1 MLPLFL
7 PPTNKH
13 MEATLTKPQASV
25 KNRTIRRVAVLGSG
39 IMGSRIAAHFA
50 NIGVDVLLLD
60 IVPAEPNE
68 AEKAKGLT
76 TESPLVRN
84 RIVSDAFQA
93 MLKASPASL
102 YSPKFADR
110 IKLGNFDDNLKEI
123 GTCDWVIEVVVE
135 RLNIKRSV
143 YERVEQFRKPGT
155 LITSNTSG
163 IPMHLLT
170 EGRSDDFRRN
180 FCGTHFFNPPR
191 YLRLLEIIPGPDTD
205 PAIVDFLMNYGDL
218 YLGKTTVL
226 GKDTPGFIANR
237 LGIQSLIQTIRVAEE
252 LGLSVEAVDKLT
264 GPVVGRPKSGTF
276 RLSDVVGLDTTVNVA
291 GSLVQMEHDESRAS
305 FELPASVQKL
315 MENKWLG
322 DKTGQGYYKKTKD
335 EKGQTQ
341 ILALDLNTYEY
352 KPSEKVKFST
362 LESTKTI
369 DNLKKRFPVLI
380 EGKDKAGEFYRKT
393 FADGFQYATH
403 RIPEISDELY
413 RIDAAITAGFG
424 WQLGLFETW
433 DAIGLKKGLTLIE
446 AQGKKPAQWVYD
458 MIDAGFDSFYKV
470 ENGKRQ
476 YYDIPTK
483 SYKAVPGAEV
493 FTILENLSNN
503 IVWKNAGAN
512 IIDLGD
518 GILNVEFRSKMNTF
532 GQEVSEALNKGISLA
547 EKDFRGLVVGNDST
561 DAFSAGANLAT
572 LFMFA
577 VEQEFDEVNLM
588 IAQFQK
594 LITRLRYSSI
604 PVVVAPHT
612 LTLGGGCEAVL
623 HADRV
628 VAHSESYIGLV
639 EVGVGLIP
647 AGGGTKEMAARA
659 SDLYQSGDPE
669 LNILQ
674 SVYMNIATAK
684 VSTSAQEAREM
695 NYLRSTDQIVLNR
708 NRLLSEAKQAAIE
721 LADNGYTQPKPR
733 TDIKVQGKTG
743 IALFRAGVTAMHM
756 GRYISDHDR
765 KIADKLAYVI
775 CGGDLSSPQN
785 VSEQYL
791 LDLERE
797 AFLSLTGEKKTLERI
812 QSLLTGGKPLR
823 N

>member
-1 MLPLFL
+1 
-7 PPTNKH
+7 
-13 MEATLTKPQASV
+13 MEATLEKPQTSV

-50 NIGVDVLLLD
+50 NIGADVLLLD
-60 IVPAEPNE
+60 IVPKEPTPAEQ
-68 AEKAKGLT
+68 ARALT
-76 TESPLVRN
+76 TDSPAVRN

-102 YSPKFADR
+102 YSPTFASR
-110 IKLGNFDDNLKEI
+110 VKLGNFDDNLKDI
-123 GTCDWVIEVVVE
+123 ATCDWVIEVVVE
-135 RLNIKRSV
+135 RLDIKKAI
-143 YERVEQFRKPGT
+143 YERVEQFRRPGT

-191 YLRLLEIIPGPDTD
+191 YLRLLEIIPGPDTN
-205 PAIVDFLMNYGDL
+205 PAVIDFLMHYGDL

-226 GKDTPGFIANR
+226 CKDTPGFIANR
-237 LGIQSLIQTIRVAEE
+237 LGIQSLIQTIRVAEDM
-252 LGLSVEAVDKLT
+252 GLTVEEVDKLT
-264 GPVVGRPKSGTF
+264 GPVAGRPKSGTF

-291 GSLVQMEHDESRAS
+291 GSLVKVAHDEARLS
-305 FELPASVQKL
+305 FELPQSVQKL

-322 DKTGQGYYKKTKD
+322 DKTGQGYYKKSKD
-335 EKGQTQ
+335 ASGKTE
-341 ILALDLNTYEY
+341 ILALDLKTFEY
-352 KPSEKVKFST
+352 KPSQKVSFST
-362 LESTKTI
+362 LDSTKAI
-369 DNLKKRFPVLI
+369 DNLKKRFPVLVA
-380 EGKDKAGEFYRKT
+380 GQDKAGEFYRRT
-393 FADGFQYATH
+393 FADGFTYATY
-403 RIPEISDELY
+403 RIPEIADELY

-424 WQLGLFETW
+424 WQMGLFETW
-433 DAIGLKKGLTLIE
+433 DAIGVRAGLAMIE
-446 AQGKKPAQWVYD
+446 GQGQKPAPWVYE
-458 MIDAGFDSFYKV
+458 MLDAGFDHFYTV
-470 ENGKRQ
+470 EGGKRM

-483 SYKAVPGAEV
+483 KYQAIPGMDT
-493 FTILENLSNN
+493 FTILENLSGGL
-503 IVWKNAGAN
+503 VWKNAGAA
-512 IIDLGD
+512 IYDIGD
-518 GILNVEFRSKMNTF
+518 GILNLEFRSKMNTF
-532 GQEVSEALNKGISLA
+532 GTEVSEGLTRAISLA

-561 DAFSAGANLAT
+561 EAFSAGANLGT
-572 LFMFA
+572 LFMYA

-594 LITRLRYSSI
+594 LIMRLRYSAI

-628 VAHSESYIGLV
+628 VAHAESYIGLV

-674 SVYMNIATAK
+674 TIFMNIATAK
-684 VSTSAQEAREM
+684 VSASAQEAREM
-695 NYLRSTDQIVLNR
+695 NYLRATDQIVLNR
-708 NRLLSEAKQAAIE
+708 SRLIAEAKQAAIE
-721 LADNGYTQPKPR
+721 LADNGYTQPKMR

-743 IALFRAGVTAMHM
+743 IALFKAGLASMRM
-756 GRYISDHDR
+756 GRYISDHDM

-775 CGGDLSSPQN
+775 CGGDLTSPQP

-812 QSLLTGGKPLR
+812 QSLLAGGKPLR

>member
-1 MLPLFL
+1 
-7 PPTNKH
+7 
-13 MEATLTKPQASV
+13 MEATLEKPKSEGWSLQT

-60 IVPAEPNE
+60 IVPKEPSKAEQ
-68 AEKAKGLT
+68 ARGLT
-76 TESPLVRN
+76 TTSPAVRN
-84 RIVSDAFQA
+84 RIVNDSFQA

-102 YSPKFADR
+102 YSLKFADR

-123 GTCDWVIEVVVE
+123 GAYDWVIEVVVE
-135 RLNIKRSV
+135 RLDIKRSV

-163 IPMHLLT
+163 IPMHLLA
-170 EGRSDDFRRN
+170 EGRSEDFRRN

-205 PAIVDFLMNYGDL
+205 PAVVDFLMNYGDL

-226 GKDTPGFIANR
+226 CKDTPGFIANR

-252 LGLSVEAVDKLT
+252 LGLSVEEVDKLT

-291 GSLVQMEHDESRAS
+291 GNLVKMEHDESRDS
-305 FELPASVQKL
+305 FELPASVKKL

-335 EKGQTQ
+335 EKGQTL
-341 ILALDLNTYEY
+341 ILALDLKTYEY
-352 KPSEKVKFST
+352 KPSEKVKFAT
-362 LESTKTI
+362 LDSTKAI
-369 DNLKKRFPVLI
+369 DNLKNRFPVLI
-380 EGKDKAGEFYRKT
+380 AGKDKAGEFYRRT
-393 FADGFQYATH
+393 FADGFRYATY

-424 WQLGLFETW
+424 WQMGLFETW
-433 DAIGLKKGLTLIE
+433 DAIGVKKGVELIE
-446 AQGKKPAQWVYD
+446 SFGQKPAQWVYD
-458 MIDAGFDSFYKV
+458 MLDAGFDSFYKV
-470 ENGKRQ
+470 ENGKRK

-483 SYKAVPGAEV
+483 SYKVIPGTEA

-561 DAFSAGANLAT
+561 EAFSAGANLAT

-628 VAHSESYIGLV
+628 VAHAESYIGLV

-659 SDLYQSGDPE
+659 SDLYQTGDPE
-669 LNILQ
+669 LNIVQ
-674 SVYMNIATAK
+674 NVFMNIATAK

-708 NRLLSEAKQAAIE
+708 SRLLAEAKQAAIE
-721 LADNGYTQPKPR
+721 LAENGYTQPKPR

-743 IALFRAGVTAMHM
+743 IALFKAGITAMHM

-775 CGGDLSSPQN
+775 CGGDLSTPQA

-812 QSLLTGGKPLR
+812 QSLLTGGKALR

>member
-1 MLPLFL
+1 
-7 PPTNKH
+7 
-13 MEATLTKPQASV
+13 METTLEKTKSEGRSLQT

-60 IVPAEPNE
+60 IVPKEPSE
-68 AEKAKGLT
+68 AEQAKGLT
-76 TESPLVRN
+76 TASPAVRN
-84 RIVSDAFQA
+84 RIVNDSFQA

-123 GTCDWVIEVVVE
+123 GAYDWVIEVVVE
-135 RLNIKRSV
+135 RLDIKRSV
-143 YERVEQFRKPGT
+143 YGRVEQFRKPGT

-163 IPMHLLT
+163 IPMQLLA
-170 EGRSDDFRRN
+170 EGRSEDFRRN

-205 PAIVDFLMNYGDL
+205 PAVVDFLMNYGDL

-226 GKDTPGFIANR
+226 CKDTPGFIANR

-252 LGLSVEAVDKLT
+252 LGLSVEEVDKLT

-291 GSLVQMEHDESRAS
+291 SNLVKMEHDESRAS
-305 FELPASVQKL
+305 FELPASVKKL

-335 EKGQTQ
+335 EKGQTL
-341 ILALDLNTYEY
+341 ILALDLKTFEY
-352 KPSEKVKFST
+352 KPSEKVKFAT
-362 LESTKTI
+362 LESTKAI
-369 DNLKKRFPVLI
+369 DNLKNRFPVLI
-380 EGKDKAGEFYRKT
+380 AGKDKAGEFYRRT
-393 FADGFQYATH
+393 FADGFRYATY

-424 WQLGLFETW
+424 WQMGLFETW
-433 DAIGLKKGLTLIE
+433 DAIGVKKGVELIE
-446 AQGKKPAQWVYD
+446 SFGQKPAQWVYD
-458 MIDAGFDSFYKV
+458 MLDAGFDQFYKV
-470 ENGKRQ
+470 ENGKRK

-483 SYKAVPGAEV
+483 SYKVIPGTEA

-512 IIDLGD
+512 IVDLGD

-561 DAFSAGANLAT
+561 EAFSAGANLAT

-628 VAHSESYIGLV
+628 VAHAESYIGLV

-659 SDLYQSGDPE
+659 SDLYQTGDPE
-669 LNILQ
+669 LNIVQ
-674 SVYMNIATAK
+674 NVFMNIATAK

-708 NRLLSEAKQAAIE
+708 SRLLAEAKQAAIE
-721 LADNGYTQPKPR
+721 LAENGYTQPKPR

-743 IALFRAGVTAMHM
+743 IALFKAGITAMHM

-775 CGGDLSSPQN
+775 CGGDLSTPQT

-812 QSLLTGGKPLR
+812 QSLLTGGKALR

>member
-1 MLPLFL
+1 
-7 PPTNKH
+7 
-13 MEATLTKPQASV
+13 MEATLEKPKTQV

-60 IVPAEPNE
+60 IVPKEPNA
-68 AEKAKGLT
+68 AEQARGLT
-76 TESPLVRN
+76 TDSPLVRN
-84 RIVSDAFQA
+84 RIVNDAFQA
-93 MLKASPASL
+93 MLKASPAAL
-102 YSPKFADR
+102 YSAAFASR

-123 GTCDWVIEVVVE
+123 ASFDWIIEVVVE
-135 RLNIKRSV
+135 RLDIKRSV
-143 YERVEQFRKPGT
+143 YERIEQYRKPGT

-170 EGRSDDFRRN
+170 EGRSVDFKQN

-205 PAIVDFLMNYGDL
+205 PAVVDFLMKYGDL

-226 GKDTPGFIANR
+226 CKDTPGFIANR

-252 LGLSVEAVDKLT
+252 LGLSVEEVDKLT

-291 GSLVQMEHDESRAS
+291 GNLVKMEHDESRAS
-305 FELPASVQKL
+305 FELPSSVVKL

-335 EKGQTQ
+335 ANGKTE

-352 KPSEKVKFST
+352 KPSQKVRFAT
-362 LESTKTI
+362 LEGTKAI
-369 DNLKKRFPVLI
+369 DNLRKRFPVLI
-380 EGKDKAGEFYRKT
+380 DGKDKAGEFYRRT
-393 FADGFQYATH
+393 FADGFRYATY

-413 RIDAAITAGFG
+413 RVDAAITAGFG

-433 DAIGLKKGLTLIE
+433 DAIGVRKGIELIE
-446 AQGKKPAQWVYD
+446 ALGQKPAQWVYD
-458 MIDAGFDSFYKV
+458 MLDAGFVSFYRV
-470 ENGKRQ
+470 ENGTRK

-483 SYKAVPGAEV
+483 SYKAIPGTET

-503 IVWKNAGAN
+503 VVWKNKGAS

-532 GQEVSEALNKGISLA
+532 GAEVLEAVTKGITMA
-547 EKDFRGLVVGNDST
+547 EKDFRGLVIGNDDT
-561 DAFSAGANLAT
+561 TAFSAGANLGA

-577 VEQEFDEVNLM
+577 VEQEFDEVNLL

-594 LITRLRYSSI
+594 MITRIRYSAI
-604 PVVVAPHT
+604 PVIVAPHT

-623 HADRV
+623 HSDRA
-628 VAHSESYIGLV
+628 VAHAETYMGLV

-674 SVYMNIATAK
+674 TIFMNIATAK
-684 VSTSAQEAREM
+684 VSTSAQEALEM

-708 NRLLSEAKQAAIE
+708 SRLIAEAKQSAIE
-721 LADNGYTQPKPR
+721 LAENGYTQPKPR

-743 IALFRAGVTAMHM
+743 IALFKAGITAMKM
-756 GRYISDHDR
+756 GRYISDHDA

-775 CGGDLSSPQN
+775 CGGDLSAPQN

-797 AFLSLTGEKKTLERI
+797 AFLSLSGEKKTLERI

>member
-1 MLPLFL
+1 
-7 PPTNKH
+7 
-13 MEATLTKPQASV
+13 MEATLEKPKTQS

-50 NIGVDVLLLD
+50 NVGVDVLLLD
-60 IVPAEPNE
+60 IVPKEPNA
-68 AEKAKGLT
+68 AEQAKGLT
-76 TESPLVRN
+76 TDSPLVRN
-84 RIVSDAFQA
+84 RIVNDAFQT

-102 YSPKFADR
+102 YSPKFASR

-123 GTCDWVIEVVVE
+123 ATYDWIIEVVVE
-135 RLNIKRSV
+135 RLDIKRSV

-205 PAIVDFLMNYGDL
+205 PAVVDFLMNYGSL

-226 GKDTPGFIANR
+226 CKDTPGFIANR
-237 LGIQSLIQTIRVAEE
+237 LGIQSLIQTIRVAEDM
-252 LGLSVEAVDKLT
+252 GLTVEEVDKLT

-291 GSLVQMEHDESRAS
+291 GNLSKMEHDESRAS
-305 FELPASVQKL
+305 FDLPASVQKL
-315 MENKWLG
+315 MDNKWLG

-335 EKGQTQ
+335 ATGKTE
-341 ILALDLNTYEY
+341 ILALDLKTFEY
-352 KPSEKVKFST
+352 KPSQKVKFAT
-362 LESTKTI
+362 LEGTKAI
-369 DNLKKRFPVLI
+369 DNLRKRFPVLLA
-380 EGKDKAGEFYRKT
+380 GTDKAGEFYRRT

-433 DAIGLKKGLTLIE
+433 DAIGVRKGVELIE

-458 MIDAGFDSFYKV
+458 MLNAGIDSFYRV
-470 ENGKRQ
+470 EKGKKQ
-476 YYDIPTK
+476 YYDIPSK
-483 SYKAVPGAEV
+483 SYKTIPGTEA
-493 FTILENLSNN
+493 FTILENLSQNV
-503 IVWKNAGAN
+503 VWKNADAS
-512 IIDLGD
+512 IYDLGD

-532 GQEVSEALNKGISLA
+532 GQGVSEALMKGIALA

-561 DAFSAGANLAT
+561 DAFSAGANLGM

-588 IAQFQK
+588 IAQFQNM
-594 LITRLRYSSI
+594 IMRLRYSSV
-604 PVVVAPHT
+604 PVIVAPHT

-623 HADRV
+623 HSDRA
-628 VAHSESYIGLV
+628 VAHAETYMGLV

-674 SVYMNIATAK
+674 NIFMNIATAK
-684 VSTSAQEAREM
+684 VSTSAQEARDM
-695 NYLRSTDQIVLNR
+695 NYLRPTDQIVLNR
-708 NRLLSEAKQAAIE
+708 SSLIAEAKQAAIE
-721 LADNGYTQPKPR
+721 LAENGYTQPKQR

-743 IALFRAGVTAMHM
+743 IALFKAGIAAMRM
-756 GRYISDHDR
+756 GNYISDHDV
-765 KIADKLAYVI
+765 KIADKLAYVL
-775 CGGDLSSPQN
+775 CGGDLSSPQL
-785 VSEQYL
+785 VSEKYL

-797 AFLSLTGEKKTLERI
+797 AFLSLSGEKKTLERI